1 MKHSPLIALLTS
13 LLLLQGCAGVIV
25 AGAATTAAVANDR
38 RTIGSQLDDQSIE
51 MKVNS
56 ELAKLKELNA
66 VSRIVP
72 VSTNGKVLLVGQ
84 TPNQGY
90 KDKAGQV
97 VAKIPGVRQVYNE
110 VRLRQPLGLSGQS
123 NDTWLTSKIKTDLLM
138 RKNFDSTH
146 IKVNTEDG
154 EVFLSGLV
162 TRAEG
167 ETAVE
172 ITRNVSGVRKVVKV
186 FEYVQAPAAGQP
198 ANTNSQAAPAAAP
211 ASDNGDVQLGESVDP
226 VLVP

>member
-1 MKHSPLIALLTS
+1 MKHSPLIALLAS

-51 MKVNS
+51 LKAS
-56 ELAKLKELNA
+56 GELAKLKELSS

-72 VSTNGKVLLVGQ
+72 VSTNGKVLLIGQ

-90 KDKAGQV
+90 KDQAGQT

-110 VRLRQPLGLSGQS
+110 IRLRQPIGLSGQS

-146 IKVNTEDG
+146 IKVNTEDS

-167 ETAVE
+167 ETAVDV
-172 ITRNVSGVRKVVKV
+172 TRQVSGVRKVVKV

-198 ANTNSQAAPAAAP
+198 ASTNNQTTPATTP